1 MVVAQQARFMT
12 RSAQSRSMQATTIP
26 ATASTQLDISFIINL
41 MLPMLMIAMMT
52 KMMAGVFGEQGKPE
66 AIQ

>member
-1 MVVAQQARFMT
+1 MT
-12 RSAQSRSMQATTIP
+12 RSSQSRTMQATTIP

-52 KMMAGVFGEQGKPE
+52 KMMAGAFGKQEEPE
-66 AIQ
+66 AVQ